1 MVTLTLQY
9 ICSASPTQ
17 RNSESTLNQNAL
29 IPNSFNAP
37 KLNCAPK
44 RTEIISRRT
53 CNYVMLH
60 VENINQ
66 TKSRRILE

>member
-1 MVTLTLQY
+1 MVILTLQY

-29 IPNSFNAP
+29 ILNSFNAP

-44 RTEIISRRT
+44 RTEIISRMS
-53 CNYVMLH
+53 CN
-60 VENINQ
+60 
-66 TKSRRILE
+66 